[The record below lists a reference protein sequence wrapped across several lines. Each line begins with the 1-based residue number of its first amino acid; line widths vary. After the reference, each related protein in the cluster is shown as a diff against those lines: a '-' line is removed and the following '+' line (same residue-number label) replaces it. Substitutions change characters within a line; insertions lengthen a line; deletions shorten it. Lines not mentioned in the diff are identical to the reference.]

1 MSMMYNYLRGDLRKG
16 VLTYLFHEKRYSK
29 GDTELVDTWLDGV
42 RNLRNYCAH
51 NSMVVGLKSS
61 IVLRHQKVQKICYL
75 RTMIYIPDYTH

>member
-42 RNLRNYCAH
+42 
-51 NSMVVGLKSS
+51 LKFEK
-61 IVLRHQKVQKICYL
+61 LLC
-75 RTMIYIPDYTH
+75 T